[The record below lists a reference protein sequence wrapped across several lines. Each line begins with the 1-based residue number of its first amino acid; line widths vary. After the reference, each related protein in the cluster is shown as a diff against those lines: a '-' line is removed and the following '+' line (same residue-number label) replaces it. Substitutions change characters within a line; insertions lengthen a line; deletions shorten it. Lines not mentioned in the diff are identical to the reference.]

1 MEVYKDEINIEG
13 IEGEE
18 EIVVG
23 SISSGIIFKF
33 KDGKVSEIF
42 MSASVDKFILK
53 KLLYA
58 IDYSI

>member
-1 MEVYKDEINIEG
+1 M
-13 IEGEE
+13 
-18 EIVVG
+18 VG

-42 MSASVDKFILK
+42 MSASADKFILK